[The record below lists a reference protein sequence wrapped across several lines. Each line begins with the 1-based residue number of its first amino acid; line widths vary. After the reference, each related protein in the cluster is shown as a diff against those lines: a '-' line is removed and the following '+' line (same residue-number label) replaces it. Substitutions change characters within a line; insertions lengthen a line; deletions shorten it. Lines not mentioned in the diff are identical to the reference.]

1 VRFILPII
9 LRYLSMLLQ
18 FGTFVAVSRRLPLH
32 QVGNYYQLY
41 GLVTTTYFATGL
53 GLTDG
58 LIKAV
63 AHARAMEE
71 TNGTRA
77 LVLRAGFVSL
87 ALTIAVAAIA
97 IIALWARLPS
107 HLVLFTAGWWVA
119 YGILFFCSQVLVA
132 LGHTGWGAFFYYPAS
147 SIGLFIT
154 SVPYL
159 LFTAHPNIEGTLWW
173 TMLGAALCALA
184 ALILMSVY
192 LGALPSAGQA
202 ESLAPVFR
210 LGFSICVT
218 RVLQSSL
225 YWIPVWAVGFWLGAA
240 AGASMATASRLNAA
254 AAAVMAAIRF
264 TIRPQIVE
272 NVARG
277 NWNRIASQSRKI
289 ATLASAAVLFV
300 IAATIVAGHWAIG
313 LVFGSAYAS
322 SSVLVL
328 ILLIG
333 TLGEC
338 VGGPVDEIL
347 KMTGRADTVSATLVV
362 AFALEVALVA
372 AFARF
377 GSAAAAAGQSAV
389 FAGIYIW
396 LLWLVWK
403 QNRVYVG
410 ASPSWFRTL
419 RWRRSIGSE

>member
-1 VRFILPII
+1 
-9 LRYLSMLLQ
+9 MLLQ
-18 FGTFVAVSRRLPLH
+18 FGTFVAVSRRLPVQ
-32 QVGNYYQLY
+32 QVGSYYELF

-53 GLTDG
+53 GLPDG
-58 LIKAV
+58 LIKTV
-63 AHARAMEE
+63 AHARAVGEE
-71 TNGTRA
+71 NGTRA
-77 LVLRAGFVSL
+77 LILRAGFVSL
-87 ALTIAVAAIA
+87 ALTIAVAAIS
-97 IIALWARLPS
+97 IIVFWSRLSP

-119 YGILFFCSQVLVA
+119 YGVLYFCSQVLVA
-132 LGHTGWGAFFYYPAS
+132 LGHTSWGAFFYYPAS

-159 LFTAHPNIEGTLWW
+159 LFAANPNIEGTLCW
-173 TMLGAALCALA
+173 TMLGAALCAVP
-184 ALILMSVY
+184 ALILVTIY
-192 LGALPSAGQA
+192 LGGLPSAGQA

-218 RVLQSSL
+218 RVLQSAL
-225 YWIPVWAVGFWLGAA
+225 YWIPVWGVGLWLGAA
-240 AGASMATASRLNAA
+240 AGASMATASRLNSA

-277 NWNRIASQSRKI
+277 NWNLIASQSRKI
-289 ATLASAAVLFV
+289 ATIATAAVLLV
-300 IAATIVAGHWAIG
+300 IAATFLAGHWTIG

-362 AFALEVALVA
+362 ASALEVALVA
-372 AFARF
+372 AFTRF
-377 GSAAAAAGQSAV
+377 GSPAAAAGQAAV
-389 FAGIYIW
+389 FVAIYIW
-396 LLWLVWK
+396 FLWLVWK
-403 QNRVYVG
+403 HNGVYVG
-410 ASPSWFRTL
+410 ASPGWFRTL
-419 RWRRSIGSE
+419 RWRHSIGSE